1 MRARQPVVR
10 SAIPIAAAIACALS
24 VLASP
29 IVHADIYT
37 WVDAAGSL
45 NVSNVAP
52 PEGVT
57 ISKVVPDSP
66 PRPVPP
72 PGVEA
77 DARRQAQVQMLAERV
92 QQLERQVATAPQPTV
107 MYAPPP
113 VNVPPQI
120 QYSEAPPAYTQNAS
134 CDPGWTDC
142 GTWPNGIAGA
152 PPYAYYPPYYY
163 PASVIVVRNAPY
175 RRYDPPGRN
184 MPPRY
189 GWQGGNRS
197 PMPMPVPSPR
207 PSPSIA
213 SMRTR

>member
-1 MRARQPVVR
+1 MR
-10 SAIPIAAAIACALS
+10 SAKPIAVAVACAIG
-24 VLASP
+24 VLASSMAR
-29 IVHADIYT
+29 ADIYT

-45 NVSNVAP
+45 NVSNVP
-52 PEGVT
+52 PPDGVT
-57 ISKVVPDSP
+57 ISKIVPDSP

-92 QQLERQVATAPQPTV
+92 QQLERQVATAPPSQPVV

-113 VNVPPQI
+113 SNAEPQV
-120 QYSEAPPAYTQNAS
+120 QYAAYEGPQAYTQNAS
-134 CDPGWTDC
+134 CDPSWTDC
-142 GTWPNGIAGA
+142 GTWPYGIPYA

-163 PASVIVVRNAPY
+163 PASVIVVRNTPP
-175 RRYDPPGRN
+175 RRFDPPGRN

-197 PMPMPVPSPR
+197 PMPMPIPSPR
-207 PSPSIA
+207 PSPNIVG
-213 SMRTR
+213 MRTR